1 MLLTIVGVT
10 IVAASARIVDS
21 ALYIAEWMGVPKVV
35 IGATIV
41 AFGTSL
47 PGFANNLKSS
57 LKGHVELVL
66 GNIVGSC
73 FINVTLIL
81 GVALISQNFMV
92 NMAAYTGLAV
102 HALNSSLILWF
113 F

>member
-47 PGFANNLKSS
+47 PEFANNLKSS
-57 LKGHVELVL
+57 LKGHVELAL

-102 HALNSSLILWF
+102 HALISSLILWYF
-113 F
+113 